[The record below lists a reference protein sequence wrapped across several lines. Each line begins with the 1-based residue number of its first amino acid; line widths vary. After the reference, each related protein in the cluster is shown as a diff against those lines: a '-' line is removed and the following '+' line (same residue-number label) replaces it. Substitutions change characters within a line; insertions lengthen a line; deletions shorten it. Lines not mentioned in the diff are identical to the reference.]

1 MHKSTPLDRR
11 ERASKN
17 QQYAPS
23 AVRHSICALAS
34 LGGVT
39 ILILVFIT
47 LLFRLTQQF
56 GMFSTTVLVFGL
68 TTLWVLVWISL
79 ESVWEWRAGRLFR

>member
-1 MHKSTPLDRR
+1 M
-11 ERASKN
+11 
-17 QQYAPS
+17 
-23 AVRHSICALAS
+23 
-34 LGGVT
+34 
-39 ILILVFIT
+39 ILVFIT

-79 ESVWEWRAGRLFR
+79 ESLWEWRAGRLF